1 MTIITPYRNRPN
13 QLALFL
19 TWMELAAPKPNYNII
34 IVEQSATKEWNREK
48 LFNVG
53 VRECSDDFYVFHDVD
68 MLPLSVDYSPRLGVT
83 QLASST
89 IQRYG
94 YLGGVT
100 MLDHDTYVK
109 AGGYHND
116 FWGGRGGDNEM
127 SFNLKRLGIPVL
139 NRFGKFKM
147 LPHPRT
153 GPEFIPELWEQ
164 AQRPREV
171 QDQLLACEYDVV
183 SGIQKATHRHIIVE
197 L

>member
-1 MTIITPYRNRPN
+1 MTIITPYRNRPDH
-13 QLALFL
+13 LAQFL
-19 TWMELAAPKPNYNII
+19 PRMRAYVDDARILV
-34 IVEQSATKEWNREK
+34 VEQSAGKEWNRER
-48 LFNVG
+48 LFNVA
-53 VRECSDDFYVFHDVD
+53 VRECPDDFYVFNDVD
-68 MLPLSVDYSPRLGVT
+68 HLPLFSYSSRPGVT

-100 MLDHDTYVK
+100 MFDHDTYVK

-116 FWGGRGGDNEM
+116 FWGGRAGDNEM

-139 NRFGKFKM
+139 NLFGRFKM

-153 GPEFIPELWEQ
+153 GPEFIPELWER

-171 QDQLLACEYDVV
+171 QNQLSVCDYQLV
-183 SGIQKATHRHIIVE
+183 SDIQMSTHRHIIVE

>member
-1 MTIITPYRNRPN
+1 MTIITPYRNRPDHLN
-13 QLALFL
+13 RFIPHMRAYLPDARIL
-19 TWMELAAPKPNYNII
+19 
-34 IVEQSATKEWNREK
+34 IVEQAEGKEWVRER

-53 VRECSDDFYVFHDVD
+53 VRECPDDFYIFNDVD
-68 MLPLSVDYSPRLGVT
+68 HLPLFSYQARLGVT

-89 IQRYG
+89 IQHRD

-100 MLDHDTYVK
+100 MFDHDTYVK
-109 AGGYHND
+109 AGGYHNN
-116 FWGGRGGDNEM
+116 FWGGRAGDNEM

-153 GPEFIPELWEQ
+153 GPEFIPELWER

-171 QDQLLACEYDVV
+171 QDQLGTCEYQVISDT
-183 SGIQKATHRHIIVE
+183 QEATHRHIIVE

>member
-1 MTIITPYRNRPN
+1 MTIITPYRNRPDHIN
-13 QLALFL
+13 RFIPHMHAYVPHARILV
-19 TWMELAAPKPNYNII
+19 
-34 IVEQSATKEWNREK
+34 VEQAEGTKWNREI

-53 VRECSDDFYVFHDVD
+53 VRECPDDFYVFHDVD
-68 MLPLSVDYSPRLGVT
+68 MLPVSVDYSPSLGVT

-89 IQRYG
+89 IQSRD

-100 MLDHDTYVK
+100 MFDHDTYVK

-116 FWGGRGGDNEM
+116 FWGGRAGDNEM
-127 SFNLKRLGIPVL
+127 SFNLKRLGIRVL
-139 NRFGKFKM
+139 NRFGNFKM

-153 GPEFIPELWEQ
+153 GPEFIPDLWDR

-171 QDQLLACEYDVV
+171 QDQLLSCEYEVV
-183 SGIQKATHRHIIVE
+183 SDIHKATHRHIIVE

>member
-1 MTIITPYRNRPN
+1 MTIVVPYRDR
-13 QLALFL
+13 ASHL
-19 TWMELAAPKPNYNII
+19 TAFMHHMRAFNPDAQIL
-34 IVEQSATKEWNREK
+34 IVEQATGKEWNRER
-48 LFNVG
+48 LFNIG
-53 VRECSDDFYVFHDVD
+53 VRECPDDLYVFNDIDH
-68 MLPLSVDYSPRLGVT
+68 LPMFNYTEHPGVT

-89 IQRYG
+89 IQRRD

-100 MLDHDTYVK
+100 MFDHDTYVK
-109 AGGYHND
+109 VGGYHND
-116 FWGGRGGDNEM
+116 FWGGRAGDNEM

-171 QDQLLACEYDVV
+171 QDQLLACEYEVV
-183 SGIQKATHRHIIVE
+183 SDTQEATHRHIIVE